1 MISKVYRFGPRL
13 LFRCLPLIWL
23 ALHPALAGAAPD
35 NIRKSPTFHQ
45 KVEGFNLSLTV
56 KEMEYLLDNLPCAA
70 QLLTVYGIHPL
81 TIERRGGHYHAE
93 DANGLEG
100 TFQLEGEM
108 GGFREYRGTGAI
120 TNASI
125 GVITADV
132 VATIRYSPVH
142 PFLLTNDLEFWVL
155 VNNDFLDFLC
165 RVFRPLLKSVLRKNV
180 EFLVETSQKLANTIR
195 EQGGSAL
202 CDDRDALIH

>member
-1 MISKVYRFGPRL
+1 LISKVCRFGPYL

-23 ALHPALAGAAPD
+23 AMHPARAGAAPD
-35 NIRKSPTFHQ
+35 NIMSSPTFHQ
-45 KVEGFNLSLTV
+45 KVEGFSLSLTAN
-56 KEMEYLLDNLPCAA
+56 EMEYLLDNLPCAA

-93 DANGLEG
+93 DENGLEG
-100 TFQLEGEM
+100 TFQLEGET
-108 GGFREYRGTGAI
+108 GGFREYRGKGAI
-120 TNASI
+120 KNSSI
-125 GVITADV
+125 GVITAHV

-155 VNNDFLDFLC
+155 VDNDFLDFLC
-165 RVFRPLLKSVLRKNV
+165 RVFRPLLKSVLRNNV

-195 EQGGSAL
+195 ERGGPAA
-202 CDDRDALIH
+202 CDDRDALQR

>member
-23 ALHPALAGAAPD
+23 AMHPALAGAAPD
-35 NIRKSPTFHQ
+35 NIRRSPTFHQ
-45 KVEGFNLSLTV
+45 KVEGFTLSLTV

-70 QLLTVYGIHPL
+70 HLLTVYGIHPL
-81 TIERRGGHYHAE
+81 MIERWGGHYHAE
-93 DANGLEG
+93 DENGLEG

-108 GGFREYRGTGAI
+108 GGFREYRGKGAI
-120 TNASI
+120 RNGAI

-132 VATIRYSPVH
+132 VATIRFSPVH
-142 PFLLTNDLEFWVL
+142 PFLLTGDLEFWVL

-165 RVFRPLLKSVLRKNV
+165 RVFRPLLKSVLRNNV

-195 EQGGSAL
+195 EQGGSAM
-202 CDDRDALIH
+202 CDDRDALQR